1 MSDAVNLGAV
11 GEEPRHSSQGAIMA
25 AKRIILI
32 HKADDLKPSKITKA
46 GLEASHKILKLAR
59 VRRPGLE
66 QFIESGAFAA
76 LQAVPQPVIDN
87 PDRRKAEYPEAF
99 FVIDLFDMGRPP
111 KNGERDY
118 DSTAQS
124 ILLWLKKHYV
134 ETEKPLVRIGELS
147 VIVEILEP

>member
-1 MSDAVNLGAV
+1 
-11 GEEPRHSSQGAIMA
+11 MA
-25 AKRIILI
+25 TKRIILI
-32 HKADDLKPSKITKA
+32 HKADDLKPSKITKV

-66 QFIESGAFAA
+66 EFIESGAFSAMESIP
-76 LQAVPQPVIDN
+76 QAVIDN
-87 PDRRKAEYPEAF
+87 PDRRRIEYPDAYF
-99 FVIDLFDMGRPP
+99 RIGDIDMGRNP
-111 KNGERDY
+111 KNGFRDY